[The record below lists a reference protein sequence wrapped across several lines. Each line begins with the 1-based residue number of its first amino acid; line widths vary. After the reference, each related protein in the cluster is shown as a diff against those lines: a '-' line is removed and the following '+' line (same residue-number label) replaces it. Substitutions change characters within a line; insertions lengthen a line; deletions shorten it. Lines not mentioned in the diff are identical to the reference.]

1 MIIGIDPGVDG
12 AIAVLDDGL
21 TYYSLWDMPTM
32 ALSKNKRQV
41 NGAELAEMLRRLCEE
56 WIITAYVERVGSMP
70 HQGVASMFNF
80 GVSYGVVLGVLASF
94 SIPMVLITPG
104 VWKKRAGLTG
114 KPKDMART
122 LAQQLY
128 PLAELGRKRDIG
140 RADALLIARFG
151 GIVEALKEV
160 SLSDVQNITE

>member
-12 AIAVLDDGL
+12 AIAVLDDDF
-21 TYYSLWDMPTM
+21 TYYSVWDMPTM

-41 NGAELAEMLRRLCEE
+41 NGAELAEMLKRRESLPHLV
-56 WIITAYVERVGSMP
+56 AYVERVGSMP

-80 GVSYGVVLGVLASF
+80 GVSYGVVLGVLATL

-114 KPKDMART
+114 KPKEMART

-128 PLAELGRKRDIG
+128 PQAPLGRKRDIG

-151 GIVEALKEV
+151 GG
-160 SLSDVQNITE
+160 

>member
-12 AIAVLDDGL
+12 AIAVLDDDF
-21 TYYSLWDMPTM
+21 TYYSVWDMPTM
-32 ALSKNKRQV
+32 ALSQNKRQV
-41 NGAELAEMLRRLCEE
+41 NGAELAEMLKRRESLPHLV
-56 WIITAYVERVGSMP
+56 AYVERVGSMP

-80 GVSYGVVLGVLASF
+80 GVSYGVVLGVLATL

-114 KPKDMART
+114 KPKEMART

-128 PLAELGRKRDIG
+128 PQAPLGRKRDIG

-151 GIVEALKEV
+151 GG
-160 SLSDVQNITE
+160 